1 MIDGKV
7 YAINRARAEAQH
19 AQQTSSLVQENA
31 ALRAGRGAD
40 SSVVHQLRM
49 ENAMMR
55 ALLSEV
61 VEGVTSP
68 DFVGESTA
76 TLPRRWYDRAKAIL
90 GEPIKSKRTK
100 KTKRT

>member
-1 MIDGKV
+1 
-7 YAINRARAEAQH
+7 
-19 AQQTSSLVQENA
+19 
-31 ALRAGRGAD
+31 
-40 SSVVHQLRM
+40 
-49 ENAMMR
+49 MMR